1 MKTSKILGFVGAL
14 TKNRKARIAL
24 VVVELGIML
33 YAYYKAEHTPEKP
46 AIE

>member
-1 MKTSKILGFVGAL
+1 MKTSKVLGLLGTL
-14 TKNRKARIAL
+14 TNNRKARIAL

-33 YAYYKAEHTPEKP
+33 YAYYKAEHTSEDP

>member
-1 MKTSKILGFVGAL
+1 MKTSKILGFIGTL

-33 YAYYKAEHTPEKP
+33 YAYYKAEHTPENP
-46 AIE
+46 VIE

>member
-1 MKTSKILGFVGAL
+1 MKTSKILGFLGTL

-33 YAYYKAEHTPEKP
+33 YAYYKAEHQEEKP